1 MRLSQKK
8 TISKLFFPFYTSFYV
23 LYIEN
28 VVNIRNVSTR
38 LNFYWIW
45 VRTNVQFDRK
55 LCVFL
60 KLNIKGTYP
69 DDIIVCLG
77 LFMSSFH
84 WNERTFICHRCGFC
98 DCVVAFIGSIWCL
111 HMQRS
116 PIVNFIDERSWIEC
130 ARVAWIAIVTMWWL
144 TRTWPIQGCVKEE
157 KTDGEFHCKHEQCQI
172 SLQTNTQQ
180 LFFQFIYIYFIV
192 AHFSGW

>member
-1 MRLSQKK
+1 M
-8 TISKLFFPFYTSFYV
+8 
-23 LYIEN
+23 
-28 VVNIRNVSTR
+28 
-38 LNFYWIW
+38 
-45 VRTNVQFDRK
+45 
-55 LCVFL
+55 CVFL

-144 TRTWPIQGCVKEE
+144 TRTWPIQGCVKEG
-157 KTDGEFHCKHEQCQI
+157 KTDGEFHCKHEQCKI
-172 SLQTNTQQ
+172 SVQTNTQQ
-180 LFFQFIYIYFIV
+180 LFFQFIYIYILLLHTFRVIEWVNCISLTGMVCLDCQYACFVHSNRYRLDAAIPSLHAISAV
-192 AHFSGW
+192 ATVTMFDQTI